1 MSLLSH
7 TLILAQPLSA
17 NMLLWCMCLQFQN
30 AVQCFVLANNANTH
44 ESTQLH

>member
-7 TLILAQPLSA
+7 TLILAQPLCEHVA
-17 NMLLWCMCLQFQN
+17 MVFQN